1 MGRKPTTRYKYLPC
15 RMLYTDCLRS
25 LMIGRRKD
33 STHSIPSWNWANKL
47 VSRKNSAAALAPRG
61 VTSIFQ

>member
-33 STHSIPSWNWANKL
+33 STHSIPSWNWAN
-47 VSRKNSAAALAPRG
+47 SAIGLYELG
-61 VTSIFQ
+61 FE